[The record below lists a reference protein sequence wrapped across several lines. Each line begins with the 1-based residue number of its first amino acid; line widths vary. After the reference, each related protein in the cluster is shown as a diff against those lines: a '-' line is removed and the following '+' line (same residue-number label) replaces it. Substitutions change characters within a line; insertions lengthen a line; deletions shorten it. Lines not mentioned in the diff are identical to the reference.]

1 VFPLHLP
8 PLRERRGDIPLLV
21 EHALECSGRRATAIT
36 CCSPFAVRL
45 LRAYDWPGNVRELF
59 AVIESASI
67 RAGSARIEAQHLPPE
82 VRNASDRRESHPR
95 YRAGTVDEQE
105 RESILAA
112 LDQTGGVLARSADLL
127 GMGRTTLWRKLK
139 SYGINVGEQSASEQ
153 RTSEQRTSES

>member
-1 VFPLHLP
+1 MTPASTLVPIRTSSRRLP
-8 PLRERRGDIPLLV
+8 PAPHLQP
-21 EHALECSGRRATAIT
+21 T
-36 CCSPFAVRL
+36 RL
-45 LRAYDWPGNVRELF
+45 GQPPIGAYDWPGNVRELF

-82 VRNASDRRESHPR
+82 VRDATGPRDAQPR
-95 YRAGTVDEQE
+95 YRAGTIDAQE

-139 SYGINVGEQSASEQ
+139 SYGITAGDQSTPGQSASE
-153 RTSEQRTSES
+153 R